1 MGSSMVND
9 EQKPPL
15 YGVRVSDEYK
25 TVRTSDLPPQAL
37 GKGLVQDTS
46 HMELVTYSTQEVGI
60 QGTESFRNILPRS
73 MTCRLCL
80 LDIGVIVHVIYH
92 RLLTE
97 FLLIR

>member
-15 YGVRVSDEYK
+15 YGIRVSDEYK

-46 HMELVTYSTQEVGI
+46 AHGI
-60 QGTESFRNILPRS
+60 SHIFNSRGKNPESFLNILP
-73 MTCRLCL
+73 MTYTGFAYCHCN
-80 LDIGVIVHVIYH
+80 IS
-92 RLLTE
+92 
-97 FLLIR
+97 